1 MSTAGDNNMRTW
13 LLGLCMT
20 IILAGGGA
28 WLGMLQAKVTTL
40 ESIQLERGERVAK
53 LEATLSSLKDGLERI
68 ERQLER
74 MEGTPAHRP
83 DANK

>member
-20 IILAGGGA
+20 IILVGGGS
-28 WLGMLQAKVTTL
+28 WLGMLQAKVTSL

-53 LEATLSSLKDGLERI
+53 LEATLTALQSSMERI
-68 ERQLER
+68 ERKLEEWER
-74 MEGTPAHRP
+74 RTPP
-83 DANK
+83 K

>member
-1 MSTAGDNNMRTW
+1 MRSW

-28 WLGMLQAKVTTL
+28 WLGMLQAKVSTL

-53 LEATLSSLKDGLERI
+53 LEATLDAMKGSLERI
-68 ERQLER
+68 EHKLTQLENIR
-74 MEGTPAHRP
+74 
-83 DANK
+83 K

>member
-1 MSTAGDNNMRTW
+1 MSAASDNNNMRSW

-28 WLGMLQAKVTTL
+28 WLGMLQAKVSSL

-53 LEATLSSLKDGLERI
+53 LEATLDAMKSSLERI
-68 ERQLER
+68 ENKLIALENLR
-74 MEGTPAHRP
+74 NP
-83 DANK
+83 NK

>member
-20 IILAGGGA
+20 MILVGGGS
-28 WLGMLQAKVTTL
+28 WLGMLQAKVTSL

-53 LEATLSSLKDGLERI
+53 LEATLTALQSSMERI
-68 ERQLER
+68 ERKLEEWER
-74 MEGTPAHRP
+74 RTAPDDHR
-83 DANK
+83 K

>member
-1 MSTAGDNNMRTW
+1 MSQTSDNNMRTW

-28 WLGMLQAKVTTL
+28 WLGMLQAKITTL

-53 LEATLSSLKDGLERI
+53 LEATLAAVQTSLERI
-68 ERQLER
+68 EHKIDL
-74 MEGTPAHRP
+74 MENRKVDPP
-83 DANK
+83 K

>member
-1 MSTAGDNNMRTW
+1 MRTW

-28 WLGMLQAKVTTL
+28 WLGMLQAKITTL

-53 LEATLSSLKDGLERI
+53 LEATLTAVQTSLERI
-68 ERQLER
+68 EHKIDQ
-74 MEGTPAHRP
+74 MENRRADPSKP
-83 DANK
+83 K

>member
-1 MSTAGDNNMRTW
+1 MSASSDNGNMRTW

-28 WLGMLQAKVTTL
+28 WLGMIQAKITTL

-53 LEATLSSLKDGLERI
+53 LEATLSALQSSLERI
-68 ERQLER
+68 ENKLDAIDRER
-74 MEGTPAHRP
+74 RADKP
-83 DANK
+83 K

>member
-1 MSTAGDNNMRTW
+1 MSQSGDNNMRTW

-28 WLGMLQAKVTTL
+28 WLGMLQAKVTSL

-53 LEATLSSLKDGLERI
+53 LEATLDAMKSSLERI
-68 ERQLER
+68 ENKLTALEVR
-74 MEGTPAHRP
+74 SGP
-83 DANK
+83 K